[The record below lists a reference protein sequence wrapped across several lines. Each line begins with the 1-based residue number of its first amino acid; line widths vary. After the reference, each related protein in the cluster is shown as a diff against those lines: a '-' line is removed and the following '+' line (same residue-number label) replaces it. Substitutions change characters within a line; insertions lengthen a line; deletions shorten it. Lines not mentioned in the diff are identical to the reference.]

1 MATRID
7 SWIWAIR
14 LTKTR
19 SAAGAACRAGHV
31 QLNGVTAK
39 PAAPVSVGDRVTVRL
54 GGRER
59 IVEATKLISKR
70 VSAPAAA
77 ECFIDHSPPPPPREV
92 LASIPHRDRGAGRP
106 TKRERRQLDRFRA
119 GPAMVGPLLAGL
131 VALAMLV
138 TGCSSSEG
146 ADAPAEQTPRAGDG
160 PQFARCGGLTTDEVV
175 DLSGMPGLRLAI
187 DNPSTCEWR
196 ADVQRNGSVSF
207 NWYRGSPIGR
217 ERGTE
222 QLSRDSTRDY
232 SIDGH
237 PGFIAS
243 TPGIC
248 ETAIA
253 WDADFVEI
261 SLASP
266 SSAVAGPTIELDRL
280 CASAKR
286 ITEKVVKGAS

>member
-31 QLNGVTAK
+31 QVNGVTAK

-54 GGRER
+54 NGRER
-59 IVEATKLISKR
+59 IVEVGKLIAKR

-106 TKRERRQLDRFRA
+106 TKRERRQLDRFQQ
-119 GPAMVGPLLAGL
+119 GPMLLA
-131 VALAMLV
+131 VAVAALAL
-138 TGCSSSEG
+138 TISGCSTGDS
-146 ADAPAEQTPRAGDG
+146 ADSQPDQTPRAGTG
-160 PQFARCGGLTTDEVV
+160 PQFARCGGLTTDDVV
-175 DLSGMPGLRLAI
+175 GLSGMPGLKLAI
-187 DNPSTCEWR
+187 DNTSTCEWR
-196 ADVQRNGSVSF
+196 IDVGRNGSVSF

-222 QLSRDSTRDY
+222 QLSRDTTHDY
-232 SIDGH
+232 DVDGH

-253 WDADFVEI
+253 WDADFFEI

-266 SSAVAGPTIELDRL
+266 SSPTTGPAIDLDHL

>member
-7 SWIWAIR
+7 SWIWSIR

-39 PAAPVSVGDRVTVRL
+39 AAAPVSVGDRVTVRL

-59 IVEATKLISKR
+59 IVEVTRLISKR

-92 LASIPHRDRGAGRP
+92 LASLPRRDRGAGRP
-106 TKRERRQLDRFRA
+106 TKRERRQLDQFRS
-119 GPAMVGPLLAGL
+119 GAMLVLAATALLLAG
-131 VALAMLV
+131 
-138 TGCSSSEG
+138 CSSNGGGDEAG
-146 ADAPAEQTPRAGDG
+146 ATETPKAGSG
-160 PQFARCGGLTTDEVV
+160 PQFARCGGLTVDDVV
-175 DLSGMPGLRLAI
+175 SMSGMPGLKLAI
-187 DNPSTCEWR
+187 DNTSTCEWR
-196 ADVQRNGSVSF
+196 ADAQRNGSVSF

-222 QLSRDSTRDY
+222 QLSRDSTQDY
-232 SIDGH
+232 EVDGQ
-237 PGFIAS
+237 PGFIAH
-243 TPGIC
+243 TEGIC

-253 WDADFVEI
+253 WDADFIEI

-266 SSAVAGPTIELDRL
+266 SSPATGPTINQDQL
-280 CASAKR
+280 CGAAKR